1 MRDTRFPCL
10 CGIAASTLLFATTP
24 AIAGE
29 APADRLKALV
39 DAAVQPVMK
48 ANDIPGLAVAISL
61 KGEPHYFSYG
71 LASKE
76 DGRRVTPET
85 LFEIGSVSKT
95 FTATLAGYALAQDK
109 MRLDDRASQH
119 WPALQGS
126 RFDGISLL
134 DLATYTAG
142 GLPLQFP
149 DSVQKDQAQ
158 IRDYYRQWQP
168 TYAPGSQRRYSN
180 PSIGL
185 FGYLAAR
192 SLGQPFERLMEQQ
205 VFPALGLEQ
214 THLDVPEAALAQ
226 YAQGYGKDD
235 RPLRVGPGPLDAEG
249 YGVKTSAA
257 DLLRFVDANLH
268 PERLDRPWAQA
279 LDATHRGY
287 YKVGDM
293 TQGLGW
299 EAYDWPISLR
309 RLQAGNSTPMAL
321 QPHRIAR
328 LPAPQAL
335 EGQRLL
341 NKTGSTNGFGAYV
354 AFVPG
359 RDLGLVIL
367 ANRNYPNAERVKIA
381 YAILSGLEQQGKVP
395 LKR

>member
-76 DGRRVTPET
+76 DGRQVTPET

-95 FTATLAGYALAQDK
+95 FTAPLAGYALAQDK

-168 TYAPGSQRRYSN
+168 TYAPGSQRLYSN

-268 PERLDRPWAQA
+268 PERLDRLWAQA

-299 EAYDWPISLR
+299 EAYDWPISLK

>member
-76 DGRRVTPET
+76 DGRQVTPET

-168 TYAPGSQRRYSN
+168 TYAPGSQRLYSN

-235 RPLRVGPGPLDAEG
+235 RPLRVGPGPLDTEG

-268 PERLDRPWAQA
+268 PERLDRLWAQA

-299 EAYDWPISLR
+299 EAYDWPISLK

>member
-1 MRDTRFPCL
+1 MRDTRFSCL

-109 MRLDDRASQH
+109 MRPDDRASQH

-168 TYAPGSQRRYSN
+168 TYAPGSQRLYSN

-205 VFPALGLEQ
+205 LFPALGLEQ

-299 EAYDWPISLR
+299 EAYDWPISLK

-381 YAILSGLEQQGKVP
+381 YAILSGLEQQAKVP

>member
-10 CGIAASTLLFATTP
+10 CGIAASTLLFATTL

-95 FTATLAGYALAQDK
+95 FTATLAGYALTQDK

-168 TYAPGSQRRYSN
+168 TYAPGSQRLYSN

-299 EAYDWPISLR
+299 EAYDWPISLK

>member
-149 DSVQKDQAQ
+149 DSVQKDRAQ

-214 THLDVPEAALAQ
+214 TYLDVPEAALAQ

-235 RPLRVGPGPLDAEG
+235 RPLRAGPGPLDAEG

-299 EAYDWPISLR
+299 EAYDWPISLK

>member
-142 GLPLQFP
+142 GLPLKFP

-299 EAYDWPISLR
+299 EAYDWPISLK

>member
-1 MRDTRFPCL
+1 MRDTEFPAC
-10 CGIAASTLLFATTP
+10 AASPFPLLFATTP

-48 ANDIPGLAVAISL
+48 ANDIPGLAVAINL

-95 FTATLAGYALAQDK
+95 FTATPSRLCPGPGQDAPRRPRQPALAG
-109 MRLDDRASQH
+109 
-119 WPALQGS
+119 
-126 RFDGISLL
+126 
-134 DLATYTAG
+134 TAG
-142 GLPLQFP
+142 QPLRQHQPARPRDLYRRRLAAAVP

-168 TYAPGSQRRYSN
+168 TYAPGSQRLYSN

-235 RPLRVGPGPLDAEG
+235 RYGSVPARWMPKAT
-249 YGVKTSAA
+249 GVKTSAA

-268 PERLDRPWAQA
+268 PERLDRPGRRRSMPPIAVTTRS
-279 LDATHRGY
+279 AT
-287 YKVGDM
+287 
-293 TQGLGW
+293 
-299 EAYDWPISLR
+299 
-309 RLQAGNSTPMAL
+309 
-321 QPHRIAR
+321 
-328 LPAPQAL
+328 
-335 EGQRLL
+335 
-341 NKTGSTNGFGAYV
+341 
-354 AFVPG
+354 
-359 RDLGLVIL
+359 
-367 ANRNYPNAERVKIA
+367 
-381 YAILSGLEQQGKVP
+381 
-395 LKR
+395 

>member
-1 MRDTRFPCL
+1 MQPTTKDANPHARYQIPCL

-95 FTATLAGYALAQDK
+95 FTATLAGYALARGQDAP
-109 MRLDDRASQH
+109 RRPRQ
-119 WPALQGS
+119 PALAG
-126 RFDGISLL
+126 
-134 DLATYTAG
+134 TAG
-142 GLPLQFP
+142 QPLRRHQP
-149 DSVQKDQAQ
+149 ARPRDLYRRRLAAAVPRLGAEGPGTD
-158 IRDYYRQWQP
+158 RDYYRQWQP
-168 TYAPGSQRRYSN
+168 TYAPGSQRLYSN

-214 THLDVPEAALAQ
+214 THLDVP
-226 YAQGYGKDD
+226 
-235 RPLRVGPGPLDAEG
+235 
-249 YGVKTSAA
+249 
-257 DLLRFVDANLH
+257 
-268 PERLDRPWAQA
+268 
-279 LDATHRGY
+279 
-287 YKVGDM
+287 
-293 TQGLGW
+293 
-299 EAYDWPISLR
+299 R
-309 RLQAGNSTPMAL
+309 RRWRSTPRAT
-321 QPHRIAR
+321 AR
-328 LPAPQAL
+328 TTARYGSVPARWMPKA
-335 EGQRLL
+335 
-341 NKTGSTNGFGAYV
+341 TG
-354 AFVPG
+354 
-359 RDLGLVIL
+359 
-367 ANRNYPNAERVKIA
+367 
-381 YAILSGLEQQGKVP
+381 
-395 LKR
+395 

>member
-192 SLGQPFERLMEQQ
+192 SLGQPFKRLMEQQ

-235 RPLRVGPGPLDAEG
+235 RPLRAGPGPLDAEG

-299 EAYDWPISLR
+299 EAYDWPISLK

-354 AFVPG
+354 AFIPG

>member
-149 DSVQKDQAQ
+149 DSVQKGQAQ

-299 EAYDWPISLR
+299 EAYDWPISLK

-354 AFVPG
+354 AFIPG

>member
-1 MRDTRFPCL
+1 
-10 CGIAASTLLFATTP
+10 
-24 AIAGE
+24 
-29 APADRLKALV
+29 
-39 DAAVQPVMK
+39 
-48 ANDIPGLAVAISL
+48 
-61 KGEPHYFSYG
+61 
-71 LASKE
+71 
-76 DGRRVTPET
+76 
-85 LFEIGSVSKT
+85 
-95 FTATLAGYALAQDK
+95 

-126 RFDGISLL
+126 RL
-134 DLATYTAG
+134 TASACSTSRPIPP

-149 DSVQKDQAQ
+149 DSVQKDQCTDPRLLPPVAADL
-158 IRDYYRQWQP
+158 R
-168 TYAPGSQRRYSN
+168 AGSQRLYSN

-214 THLDVPEAALAQ
+214 THSSTCLRRRWRSTPRATARTTARYGSVPARWMPKATGEDQRGRPAALRRCQPASGAPRQ
-226 YAQGYGKDD
+226 A
-235 RPLRVGPGPLDAEG
+235 L
-249 YGVKTSAA
+249 
-257 DLLRFVDANLH
+257 
-268 PERLDRPWAQA
+268 AQA

-299 EAYDWPISLR
+299 EAYDWPISLK

-381 YAILSGLEQQGKVP
+381 YAILSGPEQQGKVP

>member
-168 TYAPGSQRRYSN
+168 TYAPGSQRQYSN

-299 EAYDWPISLR
+299 EAYDWPISLK

>member
-299 EAYDWPISLR
+299 EAYDWPISLK
-309 RLQAGNSTPMAL
+309 RLQAGNSTPMAP

>member
-158 IRDYYRQWQP
+158 TRDYYRQWQP

-299 EAYDWPISLR
+299 EAYDWPISLK

-354 AFVPG
+354 AFIPG

>member
-1 MRDTRFPCL
+1 MRDTRFPAC
-10 CGIAASTLLFATTP
+10 AASPLPLLFATTP

-95 FTATLAGYALAQDK
+95 FTATLAGYALTQDK

-168 TYAPGSQRRYSN
+168 TYAPGSQRLYSN

-249 YGVKTSAA
+249 YG
-257 DLLRFVDANLH
+257 
-268 PERLDRPWAQA
+268 
-279 LDATHRGY
+279 
-287 YKVGDM
+287 
-293 TQGLGW
+293 
-299 EAYDWPISLR
+299 
-309 RLQAGNSTPMAL
+309 
-321 QPHRIAR
+321 
-328 LPAPQAL
+328 
-335 EGQRLL
+335 
-341 NKTGSTNGFGAYV
+341 
-354 AFVPG
+354 
-359 RDLGLVIL
+359 
-367 ANRNYPNAERVKIA
+367 
-381 YAILSGLEQQGKVP
+381 
-395 LKR
+395 

>member
-1 MRDTRFPCL
+1 M
-10 CGIAASTLLFATTP
+10 
-24 AIAGE
+24 
-29 APADRLKALV
+29 
-39 DAAVQPVMK
+39 
-48 ANDIPGLAVAISL
+48 
-61 KGEPHYFSYG
+61 
-71 LASKE
+71 
-76 DGRRVTPET
+76 TPET

-95 FTATLAGYALAQDK
+95 FTATLAGYALTQDK

-168 TYAPGSQRRYSN
+168 TYAPGSQRLYSN

-192 SLGQPFERLMEQQ
+192 AVPG
-205 VFPALGLEQ
+205 PAVRTAHGAAS
-214 THLDVPEAALAQ
+214 VPGTGPRTDPPRRARGGAGAVRP
-226 YAQGYGKDD
+226 GYGKDD

-299 EAYDWPISLR
+299 EAYDWPISLKR
-309 RLQAGNSTPMAL
+309 PQAGNSTPMAL

-359 RDLGLVIL
+359 RDLGLVIWPT
-367 ANRNYPNAERVKIA
+367 ATIPMP
-381 YAILSGLEQQGKVP
+381 SG
-395 LKR
+395 

>member
-293 TQGLGW
+293 TQSLGW
-299 EAYDWPISLR
+299 EAYDWPISLK

>member
-1 MRDTRFPCL
+1 MRDTRFSCL

-168 TYAPGSQRRYSN
+168 TYAPGSQRLYSN

-205 VFPALGLEQ
+205 LFPALGLEQ
-214 THLDVPEAALAQ
+214 THLAVPEAALAQ

-293 TQGLGW
+293 TQGLGG
-299 EAYDWPISLR
+299 EAYDWPISLK
-309 RLQAGNSTPMAL
+309 RL
-321 QPHRIAR
+321 
-328 LPAPQAL
+328 
-335 EGQRLL
+335 
-341 NKTGSTNGFGAYV
+341 
-354 AFVPG
+354 
-359 RDLGLVIL
+359 
-367 ANRNYPNAERVKIA
+367 
-381 YAILSGLEQQGKVP
+381 
-395 LKR
+395 

>member
-95 FTATLAGYALAQDK
+95 FTATLAGYALTQDK

-168 TYAPGSQRRYSN
+168 TYAPGSQRLYSN

-192 SLGQPFERLMEQQ
+192 SWASRSNGSWSSKCSRHW
-205 VFPALGLEQ
+205 ASN
-214 THLDVPEAALAQ
+214 
-226 YAQGYGKDD
+226 
-235 RPLRVGPGPLDAEG
+235 RP
-249 YGVKTSAA
+249 TSTC
-257 DLLRFVDANLH
+257 
-268 PERLDRPWAQA
+268 P
-279 LDATHRGY
+279 
-287 YKVGDM
+287 
-293 TQGLGW
+293 
-299 EAYDWPISLR
+299 R
-309 RLQAGNSTPMAL
+309 RRWRSTPRAT
-321 QPHRIAR
+321 AR
-328 LPAPQAL
+328 TTARYGSVPARWMPKA
-335 EGQRLL
+335 
-341 NKTGSTNGFGAYV
+341 TG
-354 AFVPG
+354 
-359 RDLGLVIL
+359 
-367 ANRNYPNAERVKIA
+367 
-381 YAILSGLEQQGKVP
+381 
-395 LKR
+395 

>member
-109 MRLDDRASQH
+109 VRLDDRASQH

-168 TYAPGSQRRYSN
+168 TYAPGSQRLYSN

-192 SLGQPFERLMEQQ
+192 SLGQPFKRLMEQQ

-235 RPLRVGPGPLDAEG
+235 RPLRAGPGPLDAEG

-299 EAYDWPISLR
+299 EAYDWPISLK

>member
-299 EAYDWPISLR
+299 EAYDWPISLK

-395 LKR
+395 LKS

>member
-1 MRDTRFPCL
+1 MRNTRFPCL

-192 SLGQPFERLMEQQ
+192 SLGQPFKRLMEQQ

-214 THLDVPEAALAQ
+214 TYLDVPEAALAQ

-235 RPLRVGPGPLDAEG
+235 RPLRAGPGPLDAEG

-299 EAYDWPISLR
+299 EAYDWPISLK

>member
-76 DGRRVTPET
+76 DGRQVTPET

-126 RFDGISLL
+126 RFDSISLL

-168 TYAPGSQRRYSN
+168 TYAGQPA
-180 PSIGL
+180 PL
-185 FGYLAAR
+185 FQPEHRPVGYLAAR
-192 SLGQPFERLMEQQ
+192 SLASRSNGLWSSKCSRHWASNRPTSTCPRRRWRSTPRATARTTAPTGRSRPAGCRRL
-205 VFPALGLEQ
+205 
-214 THLDVPEAALAQ
+214 
-226 YAQGYGKDD
+226 
-235 RPLRVGPGPLDAEG
+235 R
-249 YGVKTSAA
+249 VKTSAA

-268 PERLDRPWAQA
+268 PERTDRPWAQA

-293 TQGLGW
+293 TQGL
-299 EAYDWPISLR
+299 
-309 RLQAGNSTPMAL
+309 AGKPT
-321 QPHRIAR
+321 
-328 LPAPQAL
+328 
-335 EGQRLL
+335 
-341 NKTGSTNGFGAYV
+341 TGRS
-354 AFVPG
+354 P
-359 RDLGLVIL
+359 
-367 ANRNYPNAERVKIA
+367 
-381 YAILSGLEQQGKVP
+381 
-395 LKR
+395 

>member
-1 MRDTRFPCL
+1 M
-10 CGIAASTLLFATTP
+10 
-24 AIAGE
+24 
-29 APADRLKALV
+29 
-39 DAAVQPVMK
+39 
-48 ANDIPGLAVAISL
+48 
-61 KGEPHYFSYG
+61 
-71 LASKE
+71 
-76 DGRRVTPET
+76 TPET

-149 DSVQKDQAQ
+149 DGAEGPAQ

-168 TYAPGSQRRYSN
+168 TYAPGSQRLYSN

-226 YAQGYGKDD
+226 YAQVVTQG
-235 RPLRVGPGPLDAEG
+235 RPPATGRSRPAGCRRLR
-249 YGVKTSAA
+249 VKTSAA

-268 PERLDRPWAQA
+268 PERLDRPGAGARCHPSRLLQGRRHDPWP
-279 LDATHRGY
+279 
-287 YKVGDM
+287 
-293 TQGLGW
+293 GLG
-299 EAYDWPISLR
+299 SLR
-309 RLQAGNSTPMAL
+309 LAD
-321 QPHRIAR
+321 
-328 LPAPQAL
+328 LPGSACRPAT
-335 EGQRLL
+335 RRRWRC
-341 NKTGSTNGFGAYV
+341 NRTGSPCCQRHRRWRAS
-354 AFVPG
+354 AC
-359 RDLGLVIL
+359 
-367 ANRNYPNAERVKIA
+367 
-381 YAILSGLEQQGKVP
+381 
-395 LKR
+395 

>member
-149 DSVQKDQAQ
+149 DSVQKAQAQ
-158 IRDYYRQWQP
+158 TRDYYRQWQP

-299 EAYDWPISLR
+299 EAYDWPISLK

>member
-205 VFPALGLEQ
+205 EFPALGLEQ

-299 EAYDWPISLR
+299 EAYDWPISLK

>member
-95 FTATLAGYALAQDK
+95 FTATLAGYALAQGK

-299 EAYDWPISLR
+299 EAYDWPISLK

>member
-76 DGRRVTPET
+76 DGRQVTPET

-142 GLPLQFP
+142 GLPLKFP

-168 TYAPGSQRRYSN
+168 TYAPGSQRLYSN
-180 PSIGL
+180 TSIGL

-235 RPLRVGPGPLDAEG
+235 RPLRAGPGPLDAEG

-299 EAYDWPISLR
+299 EAYDWPISLK

-341 NKTGSTNGFGAYV
+341 NKTGSTSGFGAYV

>member
-85 LFEIGSVSKT
+85 LFEIGSGARPSPPPSP
-95 FTATLAGYALAQDK
+95 AMPAQDK

-119 WPALQGS
+119 WPALPGQPL
-126 RFDGISLL
+126 RRHQPARPR
-134 DLATYTAG
+134 DLYRR

-149 DSVQKDQAQ
+149 DSVQKDQVQ

-205 VFPALGLEQ
+205 VFPALGSNRP
-214 THLDVPEAALAQ
+214 TSTPEAALAQ

-268 PERLDRPWAQA
+268 PERRTGPS
-279 LDATHRGY
+279 G
-287 YKVGDM
+287 
-293 TQGLGW
+293 
-299 EAYDWPISLR
+299 
-309 RLQAGNSTPMAL
+309 AG
-321 QPHRIAR
+321 AR
-328 LPAPQAL
+328 CHPS
-335 EGQRLL
+335 RLL
-341 NKTGSTNGFGAYV
+341 QGRRHDPGPGAGKPTTGRS
-354 AFVPG
+354 P
-359 RDLGLVIL
+359 
-367 ANRNYPNAERVKIA
+367 
-381 YAILSGLEQQGKVP
+381 
-395 LKR
+395 

>member
-149 DSVQKDQAQ
+149 DSVQKDQSQ

-299 EAYDWPISLR
+299 EAYDWPISLK

>member
-1 MRDTRFPCL
+1 M
-10 CGIAASTLLFATTP
+10 
-24 AIAGE
+24 
-29 APADRLKALV
+29 
-39 DAAVQPVMK
+39 
-48 ANDIPGLAVAISL
+48 
-61 KGEPHYFSYG
+61 
-71 LASKE
+71 
-76 DGRRVTPET
+76 TPET

-95 FTATLAGYALAQDK
+95 FTATLAGYALTEDK

-168 TYAPGSQRRYSN
+168 TYAPGSQRLYSN

-249 YGVKTSAA
+249 YRVKTSAA

-293 TQGLGW
+293 TQGPGLG
-299 EAYDWPISLR
+299 SLR
-309 RLQAGNSTPMAL
+309 LADLPEAPAGRQLDADGAATA
-321 QPHRIAR
+321 QDRRAAR
-328 LPAPQAL
+328 ATGAGGPAPAEQD
-335 EGQRLL
+335 RFHR
-341 NKTGSTNGFGAYV
+341 GFGAYV

-359 RDLGLVIL
+359 RDLGW
-367 ANRNYPNAERVKIA
+367 
-381 YAILSGLEQQGKVP
+381 
-395 LKR
+395 